1 MTKDACI
8 ANADDETIL
17 SLPSCRGMPNLKD
30 KDCIAVNANS
40 KDDVDDLKEEASLLI
55 SVARRKRL

>member
-1 MTKDACI
+1 
-8 ANADDETIL
+8 
-17 SLPSCRGMPNLKD
+17 MPNLKD